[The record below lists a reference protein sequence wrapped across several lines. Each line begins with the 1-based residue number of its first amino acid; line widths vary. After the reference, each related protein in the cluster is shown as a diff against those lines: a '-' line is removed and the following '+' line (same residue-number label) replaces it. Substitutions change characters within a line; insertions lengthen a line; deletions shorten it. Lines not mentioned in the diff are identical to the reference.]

1 MNLDIV
7 TILNTELRLMTVRQ
21 GDKQINMYKGSSS
34 KQITPTLKTKIN
46 EFFDKYMGTNVT
58 ENIQI
63 KPDNIK
69 NIIPMRITP
78 SAVSN
83 FYNSLVHSYSVDIK
97 QKDLNR
103 RPIFKPF
110 DEIFSLDDI
119 DLLLSF
125 GLEIG
130 KKYLFKIPTKVS
142 NDKIYIVIKEF
153 INKNYGFY
161 EPLFKWFDNEL
172 QKATSAEQA
181 KAGQIDMANITGD
194 SSILPFLGSEMGS
207 GLSGATYSFIEEDKN
222 DLMNQNYSFLQERDI
237 NKMPEYTRHDAP
249 SSLNGGGGH
258 PQLAAMN
265 RKTGGATDN
274 AYEAMMKARGSEMQ
288 QRAPPQTPNFSSP
301 Y

>member
-1 MNLDIV
+1 MSQFQIV
-7 TILNTELRLMTVRQ
+7 SVDDARVQLPQFVNCV
-21 GDKQINMYKGSSS
+21 
-34 KQITPTLKTKIN
+34 PTL
-46 EFFDKYMGTNVT
+46 Y
-58 ENIQI
+58 
-63 KPDNIK
+63 
-69 NIIPMRITP
+69 IPSKRYVLTD
-78 SAVSN
+78 A
-83 FYNSLVHSYSVDIK
+83 D
-97 QKDLNR
+97 
-103 RPIFKPF
+103 
-110 DEIFSLDDI
+110 
-119 DLLLSF
+119 
-125 GLEIG
+125 
-130 KKYLFKIPTKVS
+130 
-142 NDKIYIVIKEF
+142 
-153 INKNYGFY
+153 
-161 EPLFKWFDNEL
+161 LFKWFDNEL